1 MKEKINKL
9 ISITMAFIFALS
21 YFAPIANVYATTNTS
36 LTVTFRDNN
45 NENGIVQYSL
55 DNGTS
60 WTDIVEN
67 ATINIPVAGDNI
79 NLKIVPNES
88 YNIDYAGIELELDD
102 TKVSNLSTSGIDSSA
117 GYSISSNV
125 SNIKLSNVEFRN
137 GNSTT
142 PAPDANTTTSVT
154 VTISGEELE
163 YDAPWSNDAAD
174 FVFGINGSQMRYI
187 SKNEANYTVVN
198 NEIVGLE
205 TKDAIE
211 YKYNYN
217 NEGTVTFNIKTQWD
231 DLITSLKINDVEYA
245 TPNTKDALIKA
256 FNKDFRGIRFD
267 IKDVPYADEYKIE
280 VVGRK
285 QTENEK
291 IMGNFGWSY
300 DPNTNEYSD
309 DDKIPYGNL
318 EFVKAVYNNVT
329 YKTIDEINAL
339 GGTFEWKNAN
349 KTNDPYGEAMFPP
362 GTVLTIKLIPDAGY
376 QLTEL
381 TLNGFPFEPGEEPG
395 VYTFTI
401 GGGNWHLG
409 ANFEEV
415 DNEVANTSNNI
426 KNGNIDLSLN
436 GDDAFINGTAKLEIK
451 DVKNISDNRKEQFI
465 SKANSDGYEI
475 DSYLDMS
482 LFNTIYKGGI
492 TDSNGNY
499 EAWDTQVDNIE
510 NDASITLELTEDM
523 RDKQIV
529 LVHET
534 HNGDKITGY
543 KIIDTVYNEK
553 NNTITFKTNSFSNY
567 AIAIKEANEKDYNVK
582 DDNGNEIS
590 FTKEE
595 GHSYKLNIIN
605 YLDFKDEDLEKNNIP
620 KDLFNEVLNAAK
632 NITKEY
638 GEFIAFFE
646 IQILDETDEEIHEGP
661 FNIKIKM
668 TDEMKKY
675 NTFKLIYVKVE
686 DDVTIEKPITLKQE
700 GDYLVGTLDHL
711 STYALTGSVVT
722 NPNTGDNVMI
732 NFYILGLSLIGILV
746 LGIYNKKKTIKAR

>member
-36 LTVTFRDNN
+36 LSVTFRDNN
-45 NENGIVQYSL
+45 NEYGIVQYSL
-55 DNGTS
+55 DEGVN

-67 ATINIPVAGDNI
+67 ANINIPVTGDNI
-79 NLKIVPNES
+79 NLKIVPNDN
-88 YNIDYAGIELELDD
+88 YNIDYAGIELELDS

-117 GYSISSNV
+117 GYSIPSSV
-125 SNIKLSNVEFRN
+125 SEVNLNNVEFRS

-142 PAPDANTTTSVT
+142 PDPNANTTTNVT

-174 FVFGINGSQMRYI
+174 FVFGINGSQMRYL
-187 SKNEANYTVVN
+187 SKDEVNYTLVN

-205 TKDAIE
+205 TKNAIE

-231 DLITSLKINDVEYA
+231 DLITSLKINGTEYN
-245 TPNTKDALIKA
+245 TPNTKEALIKA
-256 FNKDFRGIRFD
+256 FDKEFRGIRFD
-267 IKDVPYADEYKIE
+267 IKNVPYADEYEIE

-329 YKTIDEINAL
+329 YNTIDEINAI

-349 KTNDPYGEAMFPP
+349 KINDPYGEAMFPP

-401 GGGNWHLG
+401 GDGNWHLG

-415 DNEVANTSNNI
+415 NNEVANTANNI

-436 GDDAFINGTAKLEIK
+436 GDDAFLNGTAKLEIK
-451 DVKNISDNRKEQFI
+451 DVENISDNRKEQFI
-465 SKANSDGYEI
+465 NKANSDGYEI
-475 DSYLDMS
+475 NSYLDMS

-499 EAWDTQVDNIE
+499 AAWDTQVDNIE
-510 NDASITLELTEDM
+510 NDASITLELTEDI
-523 RDKQIV
+523 RDKKIV

-534 HNGDKITGY
+534 HNGDEITGY
-543 KIIDTVYNEK
+543 ELIDTVYNEE

-567 AIAIKEANEKDYNVK
+567 AIAIKDSNEKEYTANDS
-582 DDNGNEIS
+582 NGNEIS

-605 YLDFKDEDLEKNNIP
+605 YLDFTDEDLEKNDIP
-620 KDLFNEVLNAAK
+620 KDLFNEVINAAK
-632 NITKEY
+632 NATKEY
-638 GEFIAFFE
+638 GEFIAFLE
-646 IQILDETDEEIHEGP
+646 IEVLDENGEAIHEGP

-686 DDVTIEKPITLKQE
+686 DDVSIEKPITLKQE

-722 NPNTGDNVMI
+722 NPKTGDKIMTYV
-732 NFYILGLSLIGILV
+732 FILGLSIAGLLIIGIC
-746 LGIYNKKKTIKAR
+746 IKKKKKES